1 MSNIRTRSP
10 ISPAA
15 AIPHIFTLL
24 SRAGLKG
31 LGAASTSP
39 DAGMRGMPVEFP
51 VPAFDKD
58 DLEIP
63 AFLRRRN

>member
-1 MSNIRTRSP
+1 MGDEVRITVVATGFDNAEPRS
-10 ISPAA
+10 
-15 AIPHIFTLL
+15 
-24 SRAGLKG
+24 RMVR
-31 LGAASTSP
+31 AASTVSAAP
-39 DAGMRGMPVEFP
+39 TSEPVEFP